1 MGSRDMA
8 EKLTQTID
16 LMLTLSRDP
25 KWRIG
30 DQFFRLRREWAQAGG
45 GDCPF
50 EPTRS
55 GREICWCERHA
66 FIGLPT
72 MVQKFLFP
80 QGGGDED

>member
-1 MGSRDMA
+1 MA
-8 EKLTQTID
+8 EKLTETID
-16 LMLTLSRDP
+16 LMLTLSRDT

-50 EPTRS
+50 GPTRQ
-55 GREICWCERHA
+55 GREICWCEGHA
-66 FIGLPT
+66 FIGVPSR
-72 MVQKFLFP
+72 VQMLLFP